1 MNDLETAAGHA
12 VLTGQI
18 RSFAAWVG
26 DGRKLTQT
34 GRIRLADARHLVE
47 LLGTGDE
54 IDPKIGDRVFKTK
67 SSEELGYLT
76 RIVEWAK
83 AARLVR
89 VSGTGLVPVK
99 KNASLLD
106 RPLDLVMAMLRA
118 YPKLGKSLFPR
129 GPYRQSLV
137 GDEFGDVSEALVATM
152 FGHAGRCPL
161 SLLYAVAGDMIAE
174 RYVLSGLTERQLD
187 FLRGTIETDVAIAV
201 AALAALGVASI
212 DEAEETAELTA
223 LGRFVIGRSR
233 GMPLPGE
240 PVLQLRITL
249 LDVADPPVW
258 RRVLVPAA
266 YCLDRV
272 HRVIQAAMGWQNYH
286 MHVFRVGELSYGPD
300 PEGMLGHLEE
310 TKVRLADVAEVGE
323 RIGYEYDFGDSWEHE
338 LLAEARTKAEA
349 GHIYP
354 ACTAGE
360 GACPPEDVGGYPGYQ
375 QLKEVLADP
384 SNEEYEEMRAWAD
397 SQVRSEFDPA
407 SFDLAQASA
416 RVSIALPGTARCWQQ
431 TSRFGP

>member
-1 MNDLETAAGHA
+1 MNDPETAAGHA

-18 RSFAAWVG
+18 RSFMAWVG
-26 DGRKLTQT
+26 DGCKLTQT
-34 GRIRLADARHLVE
+34 GRIGLADARHLVE
-47 LLGTGDE
+47 LLGTGDT
-54 IDPKIGDRVFKTK
+54 IDPKIGDRVFKTR

-89 VSGTGLVPVK
+89 VSGTRLVPVK
-99 KNASLLD
+99 KNTGLLD
-106 RPLDLVMAMLRA
+106 RPLDLVIAMLKA

-137 GDEFGDVSEALVATM
+137 GDEFGDVSEAFLATM
-152 FGHAGRCPL
+152 FAHAGPCPL
-161 SLLYAVAGDMIAE
+161 SLLCAVAGDMIAE
-174 RYVLSGLTERQLD
+174 RYVLSGLTERQLG
-187 FLRGTIETDVAIAV
+187 FLRGTIETDVSIAV

-212 DEAEETAELTA
+212 DEAEERAELTT
-223 LGRFVIGRSR
+223 LGRFAIGRSR

-240 PVLQLRITL
+240 PVLQVRITL

-266 YCLDRV
+266 YSLDRV
-272 HRVIQAAMGWQNYH
+272 HQVIQAAMGWQNYH
-286 MHVFRVGELSYGPD
+286 MHVFRVGERSYGLD

-310 TKVRLADVAEVGE
+310 AKVRLADVAEVGK

-338 LLAEARTKAEA
+338 LFIEARTEAEA
-349 GHIYP
+349 NRTYP

-360 GACPPEDVGGYPGYQ
+360 GACPPEDAGGYPGYQ
-375 QLKEVLADP
+375 QLKEILADP
-384 SNEEYEEMRAWAD
+384 FNEEYEEMRAWAD
-397 SQVRSEFDPA
+397 SQVRGEFDPA

-416 RVSIALPGTARCWQQ
+416 RVSIA
-431 TSRFGP
+431 